1 MAEAK
6 LTASS
11 AAQSFMVR
19 VNLVPFTGT
28 IEGEKVVSGAS
39 RSATLSGLVLLGGN
53 EYQAVVWGFSQDVQ
67 TPGPIVGPF
76 NFAFNLASDDNFFI
90 VPLPELP
97 GPPTGFIRIPLR
109 WCGLKGSPS
118 IEDPG
123 LLGLGTTDRVLIN
136 RHLLMNERIYVD
148 QARIRFITGARE
160 GGFPVIEG
168 TDLEPDETNVGN
180 ITNPL
185 TISSDPIRRAW
196 NECRLEWRDK
206 DPTVTGLI
214 ALNINR
220 FVDGNRTPET
230 SILGFAGTPDPN
242 DLGQQLLEGVAS
254 VIDRTYFV
262 PQRTQGIALDP
273 NEKWLGHELGRALSL
288 VHILPGNNL
297 MDNVNVAEIKLRDA
311 TKGDPPPDQVGI
323 IRSQALTQRI
333 PID

>member
-28 IEGEKVVSGAS
+28 MEGEKVVSGAS
-39 RSATLSGLVLLGGN
+39 RSATLNGLVL
-53 EYQAVVWGFSQDVQ
+53 
-67 TPGPIVGPF
+67 
-76 NFAFNLASDDNFFI
+76 
-90 VPLPELP
+90 
-97 GPPTGFIRIPLR
+97 
-109 WCGLKGSPS
+109 
-118 IEDPG
+118 
-123 LLGLGTTDRVLIN
+123 
-136 RHLLMNERIYVD
+136 
-148 QARIRFITGARE
+148 
-160 GGFPVIEG
+160 
-168 TDLEPDETNVGN
+168 
-180 ITNPL
+180 
-185 TISSDPIRRAW
+185 
-196 NECRLEWRDK
+196 
-206 DPTVTGLI
+206 
-214 ALNINR
+214 
-220 FVDGNRTPET
+220 VDGNRTPET

-262 PQRTQGIALDP
+262 PQRTPGIALDP